1 MNPNISK
8 KKQIISKA
16 AEWRSNWIKNQRK
29 KWKKKIED
37 FGNLIIKTY
46 VKFKVQSITI
56 SNLSPKKKLR

>member
-16 AEWRSNWIKNQRK
+16 AEWISNWIKNQRK

-37 FGNLIIKTY
+37 FSNLIITAY
-46 VKFKVQSITI
+46 VKFKAQSITI
-56 SNLSPKKKLR
+56 SNLYPKKKI

>member
-16 AEWRSNWIKNQRK
+16 AEWISNWIKNQRK

-37 FGNLIIKTY
+37 FGNLIITAY
-46 VKFKVQSITI
+46 VKFKAQSITI
-56 SNLSPKKKLR
+56 SNLSPKKKI